1 MDQDGDIIDILKM
14 RRRDRNAAKDRTLAG
29 KLGDEYLQYSR
40 REYVGTGL
48 AGELA
53 AAADERRRAERQAE
67 HAARRSEL
75 NRIESA
81 FAPLEEFYDAVEAL
95 ARASLLLTS

>member
-1 MDQDGDIIDILKM
+1 ML
-14 RRRDRNAAKDRTLAG
+14 
-29 KLGDEYLQYSR
+29 SP
-40 REYVGTGL
+40 
-48 AGELA
+48 